1 MDNDKISALSSSI
14 LFDTLVTVFS
24 LTVSLCAE
32 RAKAVV
38 LVTLLFCFL
47 LAWILFSCLMA
58 VRRPSMFRLWNL
70 TKACMYSC
78 SAFERRHLMS
88 FLNSPSAFMLALAL
102 HCSDFGQVCFSRC
115 FIPKRL
121 WFFRR
126 FYWQSVF
133 PRWPPFQFPDQS
145 VKGIMRTY
153 GEVDFRF
160 RLKLKIT
167 LVKLTYPSQCPSL
180 SPHFL

>member
-70 TKACMYSC
+70 TKACTYSC
-78 SAFERRHLMS
+78 SAFERRRLMS
-88 FLNSPSAFMLALAL
+88 FLNSPSAFMLAGPGSVLQWLWASL
-102 HCSDFGQVCFSRC
+102 LFQVLFQWFRC
-115 FIPKRL
+115 VL
-121 WFFRR
+121 WMYKVFFPVC
-126 FYWQSVF
+126 WDCLVCVCCGGSLV
-133 PRWPPFQFPDQS
+133 WPCLLWR
-145 VKGIMRTY
+145 G
-153 GEVDFRF
+153 
-160 RLKLKIT
+160 
-167 LVKLTYPSQCPSL
+167 
-180 SPHFL
+180 